1 MDGVE
6 VVPHPTFAQLHRAR
20 LNLETFKTV
29 EVLKNITYEAII
41 MSPRV
46 KLVEYRGK
54 DIIKQI
60 FNAIDGGDDAR
71 RKGHLLL
78 PDDYRELYVASRGA
92 AQKRVVCDFI
102 AGMTDRYAWEF
113 YNRLFGGT
121 NVTIH
126 KPI

>member
-6 VVPHPTFAQLHRAR
+6 IIPHDSFPQLHRAR
-20 LNLETFKTV
+20 LDLDTFKTV

-54 DIIKQI
+54 DIINKI
-60 FNAIDGGDDAR
+60 FKAIDDS
-71 RKGHLLL
+71 KGYLLL
-78 PDDYRELYVASRGA
+78 PDDYQGLYAASGGA
-92 AQKRVVCDFI
+92 ARRRVICDFI

-113 YNRLFGGT
+113 YNRLYGAS